1 MNTLKKTP
9 LDIENKEQFLKYLMY
24 LRAYN
29 NQQHLIN
36 KLRQKDKIRVVFIVY
51 LVSMWKLDN
60 VLKLMKEDD
69 YFEPII
75 FVAPF
80 QGYDDEKKQ
89 NEFTSVV
96 NYFKN
101 KNVEVVSSWDNEK
114 EEYKDFDELNA
125 DLVFFSNPW
134 DYSNGLYYSNIYENY
149 LCCYIKYG
157 IGTAAARNNLQYNM
171 PFHNYMWQIYSS
183 DKYDLHL
190 NQELATSQGKNVI
203 LTGAPYLED
212 LLNNTELSNPWKNN
226 DNRKKII
233 FAPHHTIEVDSRFN
247 YRLSNFLDL
256 AEDIK
261 NLAIKYQEKAVWCF
275 KPHPHLKEKLYSHP
289 QWGKIKTDKYYSF
302 WKNSEFSQIS
312 EGDYLGL
319 FKYSD
324 ALIHDSASF
333 LVEFLATKKP
343 VLYLTSKYTN
353 KSLNELGLEALSA
366 GETANKREEIKGF
379 IKKLLNDNLPIN
391 EKQEIFYERN
401 FSKLYADT
409 LPSESII
416 YSIKRIL
423 NKSNL

>member
-9 LDIENKEQFLKYLMY
+9 LDIKNKEQFLKYLMY

-101 KNVEVVSSWDNEK
+101 KNVEVVSSWDEK
-114 EEYKDFDELNA
+114 RQKYRPFEELKA

-134 DYSNGLYYSNIYENY
+134 NYSNGLYYNNVYENY
-149 LCCYIKYG
+149 LSCYVRYG
-157 IGTAAARNNLQYNM
+157 FGVPNIRDSQQYNQ
-171 PFHNYMWQIYSS
+171 PFHNYMRKIYVS
-183 DKYDLHL
+183 DIYEL
-190 NQELATSQGKNVI
+190 NISKDAMASQGKNLL

-212 LLNNTELSNPWKNN
+212 LVNGSIIDNPWLYN
-226 DNRKKII
+226 DHRKKII
-233 FAPHHTIEVDSRFN
+233 FAPHHTIHLDKRYN
-247 YRLSNFLDL
+247 YRLSNFLDV
-256 AEDIK
+256 AEDIRR
-261 NLAIKYQEKAVWCF
+261 LANKYQHKAVWCF
-275 KPHPHLKEKLYSHP
+275 KPHPHLRSKLYSHP
-289 QWGKIKTDKYYSF
+289 DWGKSKTDEYYSF
-302 WKNSEFSQIS
+302 WNNSDYTQLS
-312 EGDYLGL
+312 EGEYIGL

-324 ALIHDSASF
+324 AMIHDSSSF
-333 LVEFLATKKP
+333 LIEYMVTKKP
-343 VLYLTSKYTN
+343 VLYLTSEYTEG
-353 KSLNELGLEALSA
+353 SLSEFGLKALKA
-366 GETANKREEIKGF
+366 CYTANNIKSISNFIDDVTSNKKTIKESHIMLLKDILPNLEENNTASELITKDIKSMLKF
-379 IKKLLNDNLPIN
+379 NP
-391 EKQEIFYERN
+391 
-401 FSKLYADT
+401 
-409 LPSESII
+409 
-416 YSIKRIL
+416 
-423 NKSNL
+423 